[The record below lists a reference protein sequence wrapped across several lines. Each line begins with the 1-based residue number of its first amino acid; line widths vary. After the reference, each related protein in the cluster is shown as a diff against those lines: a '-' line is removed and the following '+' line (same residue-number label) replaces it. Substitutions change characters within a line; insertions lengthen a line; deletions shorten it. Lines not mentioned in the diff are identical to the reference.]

1 MMLGAGRL
9 PAPLLFSPENQVN
22 RQELDRLQAYL
33 RRMLNP
39 EIGLV
44 ERARRDD
51 MAEVILN
58 DEPIGRVTV
67 DDEDGDR
74 SYNFTV
80 PIETPSA
87 TPNLNEIVRGKFGN
101 PNLRVVPR
109 PKKTDS
115 SEIYLNDEYIAVLF
129 RDDASGR
136 AWTFEMAILDIDLDP
151 DGQG

>member
-1 MMLGAGRL
+1 MD
-9 PAPLLFSPENQVN
+9 
-22 RQELDRLQAYL
+22 RQEVDRLQAYL

-39 EIGLV
+39 GIGLAA
-44 ERARRDD
+44 RARRDD
-51 MAEVILN
+51 MMEVILN
-58 DEPIGRVTV
+58 DEPIGRVTL

-74 SYNFTV
+74 AFNVTI

-109 PKKTDS
+109 AKKTDS

-136 AWTFEMAILDIDLDP
+136 AWTFEMAVLDIDLDP
-151 DGQG
+151 DALA

>member
-1 MMLGAGRL
+1 
-9 PAPLLFSPENQVN
+9 LLFSPETPLD

-33 RRMLNP
+33 RRMLSP
-39 EIGLV
+39 EIGLAA
-44 ERARRDD
+44 RARRDD

-58 DEPIGRVTV
+58 DEPVGRITV

-74 SYNFTV
+74 SYNVTI
-80 PIETPSA
+80 PIEMPSA
-87 TPNLNEIVRGKFGN
+87 TPNLNEAVRGKFGN
-101 PNLRVVPR
+101 PQLRVVPR

-115 SEIYLNDEYIAVLF
+115 SEIYLGEEYIAVLF

-136 AWTFEMAILDIDLDP
+136 TWTFEMAVLDIDLDP